1 MARNSIKCNMAE
13 LDCLVAQSLEN
24 IIEENLSNETLRR
37 IKQRLN
43 ERHGLNLRQSIEN
56 FSILDSVLREFF
68 GGGAEGLE
76 RQFIKSVISLEKS
89 IEKEK
94 EWVTVEDKG
103 LSSRILKSLGDND
116 KSSILDSV
124 TTQAKTVS
132 EIVDACKIS
141 QNVAYMKISSLIED
155 GLLASDNGSSGMD
168 DIKSK
173 KFKSLFENM
182 QVTFNKNEISIKVQ
196 ISDERLRNSAIIQ
209 VIREKR

>member
-1 MARNSIKCNMAE
+1 MAE